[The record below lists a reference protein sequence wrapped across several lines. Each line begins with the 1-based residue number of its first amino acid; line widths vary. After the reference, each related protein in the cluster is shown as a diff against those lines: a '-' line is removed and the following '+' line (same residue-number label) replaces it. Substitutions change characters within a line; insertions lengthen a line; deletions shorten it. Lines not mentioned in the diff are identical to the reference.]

1 MFLFCLGL
9 IWFGIGGTWV
19 CIGEASEQ
27 LGGVIPGWCVKGIGD
42 ILFVLG
48 GERQELQV
56 SEVPM
61 R

>member
-1 MFLFCLGL
+1 M
-9 IWFGIGGTWV
+9 
-19 CIGEASEQ
+19 GEALEQ
-27 LGGVIPGWCVKGIGD
+27 LCGVGPGWCVKGIGD

-56 SEVPM
+56 SGAPIM